1 MKTRNIISV
10 NPNST
15 VFGDQGSWVNEHLLE
30 VLINR
35 GMFSSALERYRQ
47 RGKGVMSIPVHISI
61 RLFGISVSG
70 AHMLIT
76 PYGLVCKFD
85 DQALGESYSFD
96 VSGEAR
102 KLWKSV
108 CHIG

>member
-1 MKTRNIISV
+1 MKPRNIISV
-10 NPNST
+10 KPNST

-35 GMFSSALERYRQ
+35 GMFSSALERFRQ
-47 RGKGVMSIPVHISI
+47 GGKGVVSVPVHISI
-61 RLFGISVSG
+61 RLFGISVAG

-85 DQALGESYSFD
+85 DKEFGESYSFD
-96 VSGEAR
+96 VSGDAR

>member
-1 MKTRNIISV
+1 MKPQNIIIAK
-10 NPNST
+10 PNST
-15 VFGDQGSWVNEHLLE
+15 VFGDQGGWVKEQLLE

-47 RGKGVMSIPVHISI
+47 GGKGVVSVPVHICI
-61 RLFGISVSG
+61 RLFGVSVSG

-76 PYGLVCKFD
+76 PHGLVCKFD
-85 DQALGESYSFD
+85 NKALGESYSFD
-96 VSGEAR
+96 VSGDAR